1 MAGIL
6 FDAVGFPWGALFV
19 VVNQVVVIISLTV
32 FFVKGQV
39 GVNKNHIFCGHCVL
53 AVENQAVRMILH
65 DFVMKVGDKK
75 RRSVSSP
82 FQRVNQELTEIDFSL
97 VDAPKI
103 MMCCDNVEV
112 LASRSE
118 ALQVAGLRVPAGKTR
133 KRVRQP
139 V

>member
-65 DFVMKVGDKK
+65 DFVMKVVDKK
-75 RRSVSSP
+75 RRSASSP
-82 FQRVNQELTEIDFSL
+82 FQRVNQELTEIDLSL

-103 MMCCDNVEV
+103 NDVIMWRYLLPGRRPCKW
-112 LASRSE
+112 
-118 ALQVAGLRVPAGKTR
+118 PAFACQPA
-133 KRVRQP
+133 RQGRG
-139 V
+139 